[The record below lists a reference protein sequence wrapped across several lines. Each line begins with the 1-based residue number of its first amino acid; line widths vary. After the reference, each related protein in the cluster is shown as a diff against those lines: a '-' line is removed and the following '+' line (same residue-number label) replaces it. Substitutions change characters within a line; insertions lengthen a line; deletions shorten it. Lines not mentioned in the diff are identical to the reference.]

1 MTRVLGVVRRIG
13 WKLPVALIA
22 VGVAAT
28 SLWWGP
34 RLLSRLAYFHLRR
47 VEVRGAH
54 YLQPSD
60 VLARMRVDT
69 STSIWSDTHVLERRV
84 ALHPQVRAV
93 EIERKLPG
101 TLVVQVTEN
110 LPVAFIPSAGGLR
123 AVDVSGKTLPIDP
136 SRVNVD
142 LPVLAKPDTAL
153 LRLLA
158 DVRGRS
164 PALFDRISNVRRV
177 GRNEVAL
184 ALPTVLVR
192 ALPDVSAERLAD
204 IIPVE
209 SDLARRGARATE
221 LDLRFR
227 DQVIARLQ

>member
-22 VGVAAT
+22 VGAAAT

-34 RLLSRLAYFHLRR
+34 RLLTRLAYFHLRR
-47 VEVRGAH
+47 VEVRGTR

-84 ALHPQVRAV
+84 AQHPQVRAV
-93 EIERKLPG
+93 EIDRKLPG

-110 LPVAFIPSAGGLR
+110 LPVAFVPSAGGLR
-123 AVDVSGKTLPIDP
+123 AVDVAGRGLPIDP

-164 PALFDRISNVRRV
+164 PALFDRISNARRV

-184 ALPTVLVR
+184 ALASVLVR